1 MFSTIVTLSLYLVLA
16 TVVGMI
22 VVMGSIAIWWLRQAA
37 SPIPWLSLGI
47 APFFL
52 VYTLY
57 LFQKPTLIEVLVLA
71 GAVFF
76 NTQLVM
82 ETCPSRQQAARARAA
97 QNTGSQGKESDQA
110 R

>member
-1 MFSTIVTLSLYLVLA
+1 MFSTIVGIFLYLVLA
-16 TVVGMI
+16 TVVGMDAI
-22 VVMGSIAIWWLRQAA
+22 MCGIAIWWLRQAA

-52 VYTLY
+52 VYAMY

-76 NTQLVM
+76 SAQLTM
-82 ETCPSRQQAARARAA
+82 EVCPSRQQAARAA
-97 QNTGSQGKESDQA
+97 QDTGPRRKESEQGL
-110 R
+110 